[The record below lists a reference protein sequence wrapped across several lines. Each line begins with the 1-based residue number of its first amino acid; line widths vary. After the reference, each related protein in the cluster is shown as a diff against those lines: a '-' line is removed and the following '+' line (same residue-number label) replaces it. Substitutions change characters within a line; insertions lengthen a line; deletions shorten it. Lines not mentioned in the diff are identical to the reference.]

1 MLKRFVL
8 ILVLITSLVAPLPA
22 VYSQRSSTAAATK
35 TAPSSSLA
43 TSRKLADQITAAQL
57 KDYLYFIAS
66 DEMEG
71 RDTPS
76 RGLDTV
82 AKFIA
87 LNLSRW
93 GLKPAGDNGTYF
105 QRIALQR
112 LRLDPSATRMEINGQ
127 AFNFGDDLLAAPVA
141 GTASSAPLVFVGHGW
156 VVKAKNI
163 DAYQGIDVKDKI
175 MVIAGGGLPAGV
187 TFADIRGGKQGVDYI
202 TPDNYAET
210 HGAKAIISIPDKRT
224 LENWNRIRQNVST
237 AGAITV
243 EKFQKPSE
251 TPHVPRVT
259 ISEKALN
266 ALMQGE
272 KETAASLLNPD
283 TAVNIKPFDFSADK
297 RVTLTV
303 GTKTEEVFTQN
314 VVAKVEGSDP
324 VLKNEYVALGAHYD
338 HVGTGA
344 PAGGRRADPKRPND
358 TIWNGA
364 DDDGSGTT
372 ALLALAETLGKNP
385 PPKRSVLFVWHCGEE
400 KGLWGS
406 RYFTENPTIPLSQ
419 IITQINIDMIGRS
432 RPAGDTNP
440 DNDKLS
446 GPNEIYIIGSKMMS
460 TQLGELSE
468 NMNHAYLNLT
478 LNYKYDDPKDPNRF
492 FYRSDHFNYARKGIP
507 IIFYFDGEHEDYHR
521 PGDEPQKIDYQ
532 KLEKVTRTVFVTL
545 WELANMPSR
554 PVVDKP
560 LPAEVTMN

>member
-8 ILVLITSLVAPLPA
+8 IFVLITSLVAPLPA
-22 VYSQRSSTAAATK
+22 VYAQRSGRATAVRS
-35 TAPSSSLA
+35 APSSSLA

-93 GLKPAGDNGTYF
+93 GLKPAGDNNTYF

-112 LRLDPSATRMEINGQ
+112 LKLDPANTRMEINGQ

-141 GTASSAPLVFVGHGW
+141 GTASAPLVFVSHGW

-163 DAYQGIDVKDKI
+163 DAYQGLDVKDKI
-175 MVIAGGGLPAGV
+175 MVVAGGGIPAGV
-187 TFADIRGGKQGVDYI
+187 TFADIRGGKAGVDYI

-210 HGAKAIISIPDKRT
+210 HGAKGIIVIPNKQT
-224 LENWNRIRQNVST
+224 LDNWNRIRQNAATV
-237 AGAITV
+237 GAIAV
-243 EKFQKPSE
+243 EKFQKPADP
-251 TPHVPRVT
+251 PHVPRIT

-272 KETAASLLNPD
+272 KETASSLLNPD
-283 TAVNIKPFDFSADK
+283 TANSIKPFDFSADK
-297 RVTLTV
+297 KVTFTV
-303 GTKTEEVFTQN
+303 ATKTDEVFTQN
-314 VVAKVEGSDP
+314 IVAKVEGSDP

-338 HVGTGA
+338 HVGMGA
-344 PAGGRRADPKRPND
+344 PGGGRRADPKRPND
-358 TIWNGA
+358 IIWNGA

-372 ALLALAETLGKNP
+372 ALLAIAETLGKNP

-406 RYFTENPTIPLSQ
+406 RYFTDNPTVPLSQ
-419 IITQINIDMIGRS
+419 IVTQINIDMIGRS
-432 RPAGDTNP
+432 KLAGDTNP
-440 DNDKLS
+440 DNAKLS
-446 GPNEIYIIGSKMMS
+446 GPNEIYVIGSKMMS

-545 WELANMPSR
+545 WELANMPAR
-554 PVVDKP
+554 PKVDKP